1 MKLLP
6 ALTTLAVLIA
16 LSSQA
21 SAANKKK
28 KHRSH
33 HPPASQIEKAP
44 ATVDRETPDA
54 TETADGQKQDV
65 QDVQDV
71 QNVQK
76 DTRDTTRRKPT
87 SPSGEEEK
95 SSQKASM
102 DFNFFPDSAG
112 GGAGGESA
120 GLTLSPEALELK
132 HEGETRRW
140 MLTTHQTLGIAT
152 WLLMAATVTVGQ
164 LNYNQLYGGG
174 GGSNKWQTPHEILV
188 LSSSVAFAATGAF
201 ALFAPSPYKKPLRFD
216 TGLVHRIAVSGA
228 TLGMLTE
235 VFLGWWTTHQANAGN
250 RNNLNTMARTHQ
262 VVGWTTFGFLT
273 AAAAVWVF

>member
-6 ALTTLAVLIA
+6 ALTTIAVLIA
-16 LSSQA
+16 MSSQA

-28 KHRSH
+28 KHRRH
-33 HPPASQIEKAP
+33 HPPASQVKEAP
-44 ATVDRETPDA
+44 ATVEPEMPGA
-54 TETADGQKQDV
+54 TETSDGQQ
-65 QDVQDV
+65 
-71 QNVQK
+71 QNVQNLQK
-76 DTRDTTRRKPT
+76 DIEDTKP
-87 SPSGEEEK
+87 SQPSKPSKPSKPKAPSGDEQK
-95 SSQKASM
+95 SSM

-112 GGAGGESA
+112 ETTGSDPA
-120 GLTLSPEALELK
+120 GLKLSPEALELK
-132 HEGETRRW
+132 HDGETRRW

-250 RNNLNTMARTHQ
+250 HNNLATMARTHQ

>member
-6 ALTTLAVLIA
+6 ALTTIAVLIA

-21 SAANKKK
+21 TAANKKK
-28 KHRSH
+28 KKHHSH
-33 HPPASQIEKAP
+33 QAPAAQSNEAP
-44 ATVDRETPDA
+44 ATAEQETPD
-54 TETADGQKQDV
+54 EFESQGV
-65 QDVQDV
+65 QEKK
-71 QNVQK
+71 NVPNGP
-76 DTRDTTRRKPT
+76 RPSKPT
-87 SPSGEEEK
+87 KPSGDEEK
-95 SSQKASM
+95 SSQKPSM
-102 DFNFFPDSAG
+102 DFNFFPDSSGEAAG
-112 GGAGGESA
+112 SESA
-120 GLTLSPEALELK
+120 GLKLSPEALELK

-152 WLLMAATVTVGQ
+152 WILMAATVTVGQ

-174 GGSNKWQTPHEILV
+174 GGKNTYQTPHEILV
-188 LSSSVAFAATGAF
+188 AATSVAFAATGAF
-201 ALFAPSPYKKPLRFD
+201 ALFAPSPYKKPLHFD

-235 VFLGWWTTHQANAGN
+235 IFLGWWTTHQANAGN
-250 RNNLNTMARTHQ
+250 PNNLRTMARTHQ

>member
-6 ALTTLAVLIA
+6 ALTTIAVLIA

-28 KHRSH
+28 KKHRSH
-33 HPPASQIEKAP
+33 DTPAAHVKKAP
-44 ATVDRETPDA
+44 AIEEQETPDA
-54 TETADGQKQDV
+54 FESQGLPEQKSV
-65 QDVQDV
+65 PI
-71 QNVQK
+71 
-76 DTRDTTRRKPT
+76 DTRPRKPT
-87 SPSGEEEK
+87 SPSGDEDK

-112 GGAGGESA
+112 GAAGGESA
-120 GLTLSPEALELK
+120 GVNLSPEALELK

-152 WLLMAATVTVGQ
+152 WILMAATVTVGQ

-188 LSSSVAFAATGAF
+188 AASTVAFAATGTF
-201 ALFAPSPYKKPLRFD
+201 ALFAPSPYKKPLHFD

-235 VFLGWWTTHQANAGN
+235 AFLGWWTTHQANAGN
-250 RNNLNTMARTHQ
+250 HNNLGTMARTHQ
-262 VVGWTTFGFLT
+262 VVGWATFGFLT